1 MQRDPV
7 GQHTPVSGL
16 TARRWTVAEWLESQS
31 TWDSLLTQT
40 SADALFLSWQ
50 WLTHWWHYYGGPL
63 NLVPEILA
71 FYRTG
76 ALVGLAPL
84 YRRAVVRAGVVHASS
99 VQVMGFAWRDSLP
112 LISEYLDVIAPAAEL
127 DAVREECARLL
138 LSEPDWTEFAIGF
151 TAAGPEW
158 REAFSRQASPAG
170 YYTRELDRSVTYH
183 ADLSQGFSAY
193 LRELGQSTR
202 RSVWGLRRRL
212 AREHGEVQCEFVTPE
227 QIDSGFS
234 DLNRLHRLRWNK
246 PAFADE
252 RLEYH
257 KSLAMGLAA
266 RGELALTRLRVAGK
280 VVSVLYDI
288 RKGGRQYN
296 IKIGFDPAFTSRAS
310 LGLIHFG
317 YAMERAAESGVA
329 LYDFLAGPGQRYDF
343 KRNLAQIQHGLSCV
357 QIVRGWCLPSLY
369 RWRDRMRV
377 A

>member
-1 MQRDPV
+1 M
-7 GQHTPVSGL
+7 SGL
-16 TARRWTVAEWLESQS
+16 IARRWSIAEWLESEA
-31 TWDSLLTQT
+31 TWNGLLTHT
-40 SADALFLSWQ
+40 NADALFLSWQ
-50 WLTHWWHYYGGPL
+50 WLTHWWQYYGGAL
-63 NLVPEILA
+63 NLVPDILA

-84 YRRAVVRAGVVHASS
+84 YRRTVVRAGVVHTSS

-127 DAVREECARLL
+127 DAVRGECARLL
-138 LSEPDWTEFAIGF
+138 LSEPNWTEFAIGF
-151 TAAGPEW
+151 TPAGQEW
-158 REAFSRQASPAG
+158 RDAFSRQAASSG
-170 YYTRELDRSVTYH
+170 YYTRELERSVSYH

-193 LRELGQSTR
+193 LGELGQSTR
-202 RSVWGLRRRL
+202 RSIYSLRQRL
-212 AREHGEVQCEFVTPE
+212 AREHGEVQYEFLTPE
-227 QIDSGFS
+227 QIDSGFR

-266 RGELALTRLRVAGK
+266 RGELALTRLRVAGH

-288 RKGGRQYN
+288 RKGTRQYN

-317 YAMERAAESGVA
+317 YAMEGAAESGVA

-343 KRNLAQIQHGLSCV
+343 KRNLAQIRHSLSCV
-357 QIVRGWCLPSLY
+357 QILRGWCLPSLY